1 MNSYHSPYH
10 WVAVAI
16 VVAIAL
22 LTLTEV
28 HGQRTDSSAVFQ
40 GRPAMAGAQAGT
52 GAMAGPP
59 QGGIGVQGQDQ
70 SQITLRRRPASAENM
85 PQGEPAVDTTDAIS
99 TNRAVR
105 EDKDIVKRG
114 RDSGVKPDQR
124 SAVQRARNAV
134 KRIVQRAR
142 HGVSDREIQTAN
154 ESKNDK
160 K

>member
-1 MNSYHSPYH
+1 MNSHHSPHH
-10 WVAVAI
+10 WIAVAI

-22 LTLTEV
+22 LTLTEL
-28 HGQRTDSSAVFQ
+28 HGQRTDSNAVFQ
-40 GRPAMAGAQAGT
+40 GRPAMSGAQAGA

-85 PQGEPAVDTTDAIS
+85 PQGEPAANPTDAIS

-105 EDKDIVKRG
+105 EDKDIVKRD
-114 RDSGVKPDQR
+114 RDSGVKRDQR
-124 SAVQRARNAV
+124 GVAQRAKSAVR
-134 KRIVQRAR
+134 RIVQRAR

-154 ESKNDK
+154 DANNK